1 MINLRTYLISP
12 KTADASFTIQKLV
25 SGHTSFTGKK
35 QVSNFMSIKEAW
47 HFIKHEL
54 KHTLILYTINN
65 A

>member
-12 KTADASFTIQKLV
+12 KTADASFTKVILV
-25 SGHTSFTGKK
+25 SGHTYFRGILH
-35 QVSNFMSIKEAW
+35 VSYFMSIKEAW